1 MDKAKAEFAKRLHDA
16 LERAGVPAKPA
27 VVEREFNQRHWGRP
41 VTLHGVRRWLLGE
54 TYPAHD
60 KLLTLAEW
68 LRVSPQHLRYG
79 TEVEQRIRAQRKQWD
94 EGVGYQEREV
104 FEAFLRL
111 PVPQRKIV
119 REVILAFA
127 KAQATVEPDKPP
139 PRG

>member
-1 MDKAKAEFAKRLHDA
+1 M
-16 LERAGVPAKPA
+16 
-27 VVEREFNQRHWGRP
+27 
-41 VTLHGVRRWLLGE
+41 
-54 TYPAHD
+54 
-60 KLLTLAEW
+60 
-68 LRVSPQHLRYG
+68 RYG

-127 KAQATVEPDKPP
+127 KAQAAVEPDKPP